1 MNSKLMIGAAA
12 VAAAVGLAPAIAQVA
27 PAPKAHGRA
36 EVQAKVA
43 GHFARL
49 DSNRD
54 GFVTKAEI
62 ASARQE
68 RREGRAER
76 RAANRDRAFDRLDS
90 NNDGA
95 ISREEFASARGAGRA
110 MRMHRRMAMAGLHG
124 RMFDMAD
131 GDRDGRVSLQEATS
145 AALRH
150 FDRAD
155 ANRDGQ
161 VTREERRQM
170 RRSMIEERRARNSG

>member
-54 GFVTKAEI
+54 GEVTRAEL
-62 ASARQE
+62 RTE
-68 RREGRAER
+68 RRSLIEDR
-76 RAANRDRAFDRLDS
+76 RDR
-90 NNDGA
+90 N
-95 ISREEFASARGAGRA
+95 SA
-110 MRMHRRMAMAGLHG
+110 
-124 RMFDMAD
+124 
-131 GDRDGRVSLQEATS
+131 
-145 AALRH
+145 
-150 FDRAD
+150 
-155 ANRDGQ
+155 
-161 VTREERRQM
+161 
-170 RRSMIEERRARNSG
+170 